1 MANSAALTID
11 CAGRPTRAIN
21 EEIRRAA
28 DEGVPEVELL
38 NPQARH
44 NLGVSV
50 LKPIHIVYRGHVGS
64 FTAGLCDGITAEVH
78 GTCGWGVADNLMSGE
93 VVVHGNAATSAA
105 PSIRGGRVVV
115 RGDSGPRSGMILK
128 KGELIVGGNTG
139 YMSGF
144 MMQNGRMIVC
154 GDADT
159 GLGDSMYQGVIFLGG
174 TAKELGSGLEEVDAE
189 NGELD
194 EVAALLDRFEIKAP
208 PKFRKLQSD
217 RKLWHFNKHDFAAW
231 KDVL

>member
-1 MANSAALTID
+1 MAASDSLIID
-11 CAGRPTRAIN
+11 CAGLPTRAIN
-21 EEIRRAA
+21 NEIRRAA
-28 DEGVPEVELL
+28 DDGVPVVELL

-44 NLGVSV
+44 NLGVSILRPV
-50 LKPIHIVYRGHVGS
+50 HVVYRGHVGS
-64 FTAGLCDGITAEVH
+64 YTAGLCDGVTAEIH
-78 GTCGWGVADNLMSGE
+78 GTAGWGVADNLMNGE

-115 RGDSGPRSGMILK
+115 RGDAGPRSGMILK
-128 KGELIVGGNTG
+128 KGELVIGGNAG

-154 GDADT
+154 GDADI

-174 TAKELGSGLEEVDAE
+174 RAAELGSGLAEIDAE
-189 NGELD
+189 SGELD
-194 EVAALLDRFEIKAP
+194 EVAALLDRYEIKAP
-208 PKFRKLQSD
+208 ASFRKLQSD
-217 RKLWHFNKHDFAAW
+217 RTLWHFNKHDFAAW